1 MLVLTRK
8 IGESITINEDIK
20 VTVVDIKGKTIRIGI
35 AAPDNTKIYREE
47 VFQKIKE
54 ENESSA
60 STEFDLPQVTQFV
73 KDHFSS

>member
-35 AAPDNTKIYREE
+35 AAPADTKIYREE
-47 VFQKIKE
+47 VFEKIKQ
-54 ENESSA
+54 ENQSSA
-60 STEFDLPQVTQFV
+60 SAQFDLSQVGQFA

>member
-35 AAPDNTKIYREE
+35 AAPSHTKIYREE
-47 VFQKIKE
+47 VFEKIKE
-54 ENESSA
+54 ENQSSA
-60 STEFDLPQVTQFV
+60 STQFDLSAVSQFA
-73 KDHFSS
+73 KNHFSS

>member
-1 MLVLTRK
+1 MLVLSRK

-35 AAPDNTKIYREE
+35 AAPDDTKIYREE

-54 ENESSA
+54 ENTSSA
-60 STEFDLPQVTQFV
+60 SAEFDLSQVTQFV
-73 KDHFSS
+73 KDHIKS